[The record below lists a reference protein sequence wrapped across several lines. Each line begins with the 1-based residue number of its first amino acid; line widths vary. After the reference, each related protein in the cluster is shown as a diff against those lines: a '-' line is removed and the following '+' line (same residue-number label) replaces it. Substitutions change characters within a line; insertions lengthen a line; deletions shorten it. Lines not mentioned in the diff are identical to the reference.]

1 MCVMLVYS
9 ELVDLAEHVIQHQHI
24 MVLIVTVI
32 LGILE
37 IVIAVNHATLA
48 VVNVLVLNQT
58 NA

>member
-1 MCVMLVYS
+1 MLAYS

-37 IVIAVNHATLA
+37 IVIAVNHATPA
-48 VVNVLVLNQT
+48 VVDALVLNQT

>member
-1 MCVMLVYS
+1 MLVYS
-9 ELVDLAEHVIQHQHI
+9 ELVDPAEHVIQHQHI